1 MSAMGTG
8 FRHRRE
14 QAADRKCA
22 IPSHLISTRPASW
35 PHPTYRRGVRE
46 HLRHHRVLL
55 GLGHLGHVRCLL
67 RHRAR
72 RVPREVTR
80 WAVGRRSLRRAVWLQ
95 ISSRASRRHKATRL
109 FLKKVRRRVTPV
121 RTVRWGRWDA
131 WLGVAWRRPRSA

>member
-46 HLRHHRVLL
+46 HLRHHRVLF
-55 GLGHLGHVRCLL
+55 GLGHLGHVRYLL

-72 RVPREVTR
+72 RVSREVTR
-80 WAVGRRSLRRAVWLQ
+80 WAVGRRSLRAVL
-95 ISSRASRRHKATRL
+95 AADL
-109 FLKKVRRRVTPV
+109 
-121 RTVRWGRWDA
+121 
-131 WLGVAWRRPRSA
+131 VAREQAP